1 MIAFGISALFF
12 AMLGVFVPLFGIYI
26 SGISGFLS
34 WMSAGKGTPLG
45 AAAVI
50 INLINICFL
59 SPGYMLVV
67 GLEAQQRT
75 PDQRISFAIWMFVL
89 FLQISAIVVFLV
101 NFTQYKIDFNALKK
115 AFNKEKPKN
124 QHPNRMEQEMENHQ
138 NTPVS
143 DNMTST
149 ANEEPEGSVSSLT
162 KTLVYKIRGGK
173 KPDSTFWKSEFGND
187 LRNLEDITFDGSRPH
202 RAFLSQR
209 NAQLKVVSI
218 VISCIVLVFL
228 LVSLRPDL
236 FPFLK
241 YSSVFNAFSKTF
253 PENYLDRFK
262 TKQSV
267 QPATIVNGENTN
279 TPPSSPSKNSSALDS
294 QTGNAEKPSIADK
307 SFMKH
312 PEYVATNKEKSL
324 NQNTTDRGYWYII
337 ELQSGENIITQNAI
351 ETDGVIA
358 ALAYDGRERKFKRDE
373 VKSVKKTLF

>member
-12 AMLGVFVPLFGIYI
+12 AILGVFVPLVGIYI

-50 INLINICFL
+50 INLINIFLL

-67 GLEAQQRT
+67 GLEAQHRT

-89 FLQISAIVVFLV
+89 FLQISATVVFIV
-101 NFTQYKIDFNALKK
+101 NFSQYKIDFNALKK
-115 AFNKEKPKN
+115 AFNKEKPRN
-124 QHPNRMEQEMENHQ
+124 QRSNRMEQEMENHQ
-138 NTPVS
+138 INPVS
-143 DNMTST
+143 DNMTSSL
-149 ANEEPEGSVSSLT
+149 NEEPEGDVSSLT

-173 KPDSTFWKSEFGND
+173 KPDSKFWGSEFGNNQS
-187 LRNLEDITFDGSRPH
+187 NLEDIPFDGSSPH

-209 NAQLKVVSI
+209 NAQLKIYSV
-218 VISCIVLVFL
+218 VISCICLAFL
-228 LVSLRPDL
+228 LVFLRPDL

-241 YSSVFNAFSKTF
+241 YSSAFNLFSKTF

-262 TKQSV
+262 TKPSI
-267 QPATIVNGENTN
+267 QPKTPPDEKKNPTTPLSPPKNPQNENT
-279 TPPSSPSKNSSALDS
+279 
-294 QTGNAEKPSIADK
+294 QKPED
-307 SFMKH
+307 
-312 PEYVATNKEKSL
+312 
-324 NQNTTDRGYWYII
+324 QNIIGRKYWYII

-358 ALAYDGRERKFKRDE
+358 ALAYDGRERKFRRDE

>member
-12 AMLGVFVPLFGIYI
+12 AILGVFVPLFGIFI
-26 SGISGFLS
+26 SGISGFLA

-50 INLINICFL
+50 INLINIFFL

-67 GLEAQQRT
+67 GLEAQHRT

-89 FLQISAIVVFLV
+89 FLQISAIVVFIV
-101 NFTQYKIDFNALKK
+101 NFSQYKIDFNTLGK
-115 AFNKEKPKN
+115 AFTKETPKN
-124 QHPNRMEQEMENHQ
+124 KASSRIEQEMETHQ

-143 DNMTST
+143 DDMTST
-149 ANEEPEGSVSSLT
+149 SNEKPEEKVSSLT

-173 KPDSTFWKSEFGND
+173 KPDSKFWESEFGND
-187 LRNLEDITFDGSRPH
+187 LRNLKDITFDGSNPH

-209 NAQLKVVSI
+209 NAQLKVVSG

-228 LVSLRPDL
+228 LVFLRPDL

-267 QPATIVNGENTN
+267 QPATIVIGENKN

-294 QTGNAEKPSIADK
+294 QTGNSEKQSLVDKSLLNHSEYIASIKEKP
-307 SFMKH
+307 
-312 PEYVATNKEKSL
+312 L